1 MSSDTDQEGQP
12 IETVISCEFS
22 QHNNTPPPV
31 WYEGYTQRTNIPP
44 ARRTVRRN
52 SKLEQ
57 SLSLPIITV
66 SNMRSLLPK
75 INNFKTDVLER
86 TVGLALLS
94 EVWEVKG
101 KKKHISEVSKMLE
114 LEGLKYISTPRA
126 SYKRG
131 GGCAIVAYLPKF
143 SLEKIDVTIPR
154 SVEVVY
160 GLLRPKQITN
170 GLSEIIVVAFY
181 SPPKS
186 RKKAQLMDHII
197 ATCQRLLTKY
207 PKAGIVIGGDR
218 NEMSISPLLTG
229 LPRLRQL
236 VTKPTCNGKILDVL
250 LTNLH
255 EFYNLPVIIPPV
267 AADNPSQGKPSDHS
281 VPMAVPQLASGMNN
295 RNEYTVKVTR
305 PIPDSGVREFGQWI
319 VGENWECVKPENNP
333 TGQAIEL
340 QKLLN
345 KKLDDIFPTKSVKLS
360 NKDKRWI
367 DSELKKLDRL
377 KMREYSRHGKS
388 KKYEELKQ
396 KFKTK
401 YEKAANEY
409 LDKNVR
415 ALKESDPGKAYGILK
430 RMGAQ
435 PGDELDDGNF
445 SLIEH
450 LEANLTSKESVEK
463 IAEHFSCISQEYP
476 PLNVENLSIKV
487 QDKLRTRLTADL
499 PYISRFKVE
508 NMIKKAKKT
517 KSGVPGE
524 LPIMLNKEFGPEL
537 SIPLSIIY
545 NNMVKTGQ
553 WPDPWKVEYGLPLKK
568 TTCPQNEDD
577 LRIISLTPF
586 FSKIFEK
593 FVMTWLLEYL
603 KDHIDWNQYGGQKG
617 NSVSHYLIDFINFI
631 SYNQDIKDIHAVLAV
646 TVDFSKAF
654 NRQNHNILI
663 ELLSELGVPG
673 WLLQIVIGFLEDREL
688 EVKYKDEKS
697 GRKKLPGGGPQ
708 GTILGMFLFLIL
720 INAAGFRKKIQNT
733 GKIITKPNINT
744 RKPMDKIHLKF
755 IDDMTAAESINLKK
769 NLLPNPNQNP
779 DRPLRYH
786 DRTQH
791 ILPYQNSQLQ
801 TLLDDIKVYTDTN
814 QMKINKKK
822 TKVILF
828 NRARNYDFFP
838 DLTLDGSPLDVVE
851 EVTLLGVKVSSDLSW
866 RANTSFMCQ
875 KAFAKLWML
884 RRLRP
889 LGATADELL
898 DVYDKQIRCSLEFA
912 VAVWAGDITKEESE
926 MIERVQKSA
935 FAIILAKDYRDY
947 KISLKVLNRT
957 TLASRRDDICLKF
970 AKKSLKHDKF
980 QNWFHVNE
988 PTVQNLKT
996 RSLIPDLVPVQ
1007 ARTSSFK
1014 KSPIAHLTNLLNNE
1028 NMK

>member
-1 MSSDTDQEGQP
+1 MD
-12 IETVISCEFS
+12 C
-22 QHNNTPPPV
+22 
-31 WYEGYTQRTNIPP
+31 
-44 ARRTVRRN
+44 
-52 SKLEQ
+52 
-57 SLSLPIITV
+57 
-66 SNMRSLLPK
+66 
-75 INNFKTDVLER
+75 
-86 TVGLALLS
+86 
-94 EVWEVKG
+94 
-101 KKKHISEVSKMLE
+101 
-114 LEGLKYISTPRA
+114 
-126 SYKRG
+126 
-131 GGCAIVAYLPKF
+131 
-143 SLEKIDVTIPR
+143 
-154 SVEVVY
+154 
-160 GLLRPKQITN
+160 LRPKQITN

-236 VTKPTCNGKILDVL
+236 VTKPTCNGEILDVL

-720 INAAGFRKKIQNT
+720 INAAGFRKKI
-733 GKIITKPNINT
+733 
-744 RKPMDKIHLKF
+744 
-755 IDDMTAAESINLKK
+755 
-769 NLLPNPNQNP
+769 
-779 DRPLRYH
+779 
-786 DRTQH
+786 
-791 ILPYQNSQLQ
+791 
-801 TLLDDIKVYTDTN
+801 
-814 QMKINKKK
+814 
-822 TKVILF
+822 
-828 NRARNYDFFP
+828 
-838 DLTLDGSPLDVVE
+838 
-851 EVTLLGVKVSSDLSW
+851 W
-866 RANTSFMCQ
+866 
-875 KAFAKLWML
+875 
-884 RRLRP
+884 
-889 LGATADELL
+889 
-898 DVYDKQIRCSLEFA
+898 
-912 VAVWAGDITKEESE
+912 
-926 MIERVQKSA
+926 
-935 FAIILAKDYRDY
+935 
-947 KISLKVLNRT
+947 
-957 TLASRRDDICLKF
+957 
-970 AKKSLKHDKF
+970 
-980 QNWFHVNE
+980 
-988 PTVQNLKT
+988 
-996 RSLIPDLVPVQ
+996 
-1007 ARTSSFK
+1007 
-1014 KSPIAHLTNLLNNE
+1014 
-1028 NMK
+1028 